1 MFTPN
6 STGREQFWLRRTI
19 FAALVLTTAASAIG
33 AFAWLVGRD
42 GLDVLD
48 WLMLVFFALT
58 LPWVAI
64 GFWCAV
70 LGLLILHLKKDP
82 VAYVTPMARDGDGD
96 RPLEGRTALLMAI
109 HDEDPEAVFRHLRAT
124 VESVDRAGAGALV
137 DIHVLSDTRDAAIA
151 AHELRL
157 FESWRN
163 TEARSDRLHYRR
175 RKANTDHK
183 TGNIW
188 EWLDRAGGT
197 YDYFVTFD
205 ADSLMSGRLL
215 ARLVRIMDRNP
226 DLGILQTLIVGLPS
240 SSAFARIFQFG
251 MRHGMRSYTTG
262 SAWWMGDAGPYWGHN
277 AIIRTAAFMQHCRLP
292 HLPGKPP
299 LGGLILSHD
308 QVEAALMRRAGYQVR
323 VLPEEGGSFEVNPPT
338 LPEFIRRDLRW
349 CQGNMQYWQ
358 LLPVAGF
365 RAMGRLQLVLAI
377 LMYMAAPAWLFFML
391 AGFAKAMLI
400 GFGPGESGEL
410 ASQWTP
416 TIAAMGIGLFAIMMT
431 VNLTPKLAGLI
442 DVALRPEARRAYGGG
457 HMLAASAI
465 VELAASLV
473 LGPAMAVAQTIFIAG
488 LPFGRM
494 VRWEAQVRGD
504 HSVSLADAARG
515 LWPQLLLGLTLLG
528 GFALAM
534 PAVLPWT
541 LPIIGGLV
549 LAIPFAW
556 LTARPGL
563 GRLLTRARICAIPE
577 ERDAPLTLQLAG
589 YLPRA
594 DGTGRVRRADFDPR
608 LVDAS
613 IERA

>member
-1 MFTPN
+1 
-6 STGREQFWLRRTI
+6 
-19 FAALVLTTAASAIG
+19 
-33 AFAWLVGRD
+33 
-42 GLDVLD
+42 
-48 WLMLVFFALT
+48 
-58 LPWVAI
+58 
-64 GFWCAV
+64 
-70 LGLLILHLKKDP
+70 
-82 VAYVTPMARDGDGD
+82 
-96 RPLEGRTALLMAI
+96 
-109 HDEDPEAVFRHLRAT
+109 
-124 VESVDRAGAGALV
+124 
-137 DIHVLSDTRDAAIA
+137 
-151 AHELRL
+151 
-157 FESWRN
+157 
-163 TEARSDRLHYRR
+163 
-175 RKANTDHK
+175 
-183 TGNIW
+183 
-188 EWLDRAGGT
+188 
-197 YDYFVTFD
+197 
-205 ADSLMSGRLL
+205 
-215 ARLVRIMDRNP
+215 
-226 DLGILQTLIVGLPS
+226 
-240 SSAFARIFQFG
+240 
-251 MRHGMRSYTTG
+251 
-262 SAWWMGDAGPYWGHN
+262 
-277 AIIRTAAFMQHCRLP
+277 
-292 HLPGKPP
+292 
-299 LGGLILSHD
+299 
-308 QVEAALMRRAGYQVR
+308 
-323 VLPEEGGSFEVNPPT
+323 
-338 LPEFIRRDLRW
+338 
-349 CQGNMQYWQ
+349 
-358 LLPVAGF
+358 
-365 RAMGRLQLVLAI
+365 MGRLQLVLAI

-563 GRLLTRARICAIPE
+563 GRLLTRAGICAIPE